1 MKNTTQEIFNCLFER
16 YPELE
21 VCKTEIARAAETL
34 VGTFANGNKLLVC
47 GNGGSAA
54 DSEHIVGELA
64 KCFRKKR
71 NLSATLIERL
81 SSFGE
86 CGCNLANKLEQG
98 LPAIALT
105 GEIALSTAFIN
116 DKDPFMTFAQQ
127 VVSYGKSGDTLIAIS
142 TSGNSQ
148 NCLYAVITA
157 KALDMNVILLTGKD
171 GGKIKQYTDVAIVVP
186 ASETYLIQELHL
198 PVYHTLCSM
207 IEEELFD

>member
-1 MKNTTQEIFNCLFER
+1 MKNTTQDIFNSLFER
-16 YPELE
+16 YPQLD
-21 VCKTEIARAAETL
+21 VCKYKIALASKTL
-34 VGTFANGNKLLVC
+34 IDTFAKGNKLLVC

-64 KCFRKKR
+64 KSFRKKR
-71 NLSATLIERL
+71 NLSASLLKHL
-81 SSFGE
+81 SNYGE
-86 CGCNLANKLEQG
+86 YGCNLANKLEQG

-116 DKDPFMTFAQQ
+116 DKDPFMTFSQQ
-127 VVSYGKSGDTLIAIS
+127 VVSYGKNGDTLIAIS

-157 KALDMNVILLTGKD
+157 KALGMNVVLLTGND
-171 GGKIKQYTDVAIVVP
+171 GGKIKQYADITIIVP
-186 ASETYLIQELHL
+186 ENETYLIQELHL
-198 PVYHTLCSM
+198 PIYHTLCAM